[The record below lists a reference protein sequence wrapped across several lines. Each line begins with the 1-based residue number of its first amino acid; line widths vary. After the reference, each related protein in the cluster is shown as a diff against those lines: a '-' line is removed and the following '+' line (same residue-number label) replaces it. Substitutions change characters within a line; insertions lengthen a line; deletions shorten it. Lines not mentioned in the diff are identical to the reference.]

1 MIDAF
6 NDEGKLLGVKR
17 MVTTVNIKV
26 LIKTLILLF
35 AKNILTFFVKSNKR
49 FFTIFYIIEC

>member
-17 MVTTVNIKV
+17 MVTTINIKV

-35 AKNILTFFVKSNKR
+35 AKNIIPFD
-49 FFTIFYIIEC
+49 IFR